1 MTVEE
6 IEIIVT
12 AKVEEALKEFEKMLP
27 AIKKAMK
34 EAQDAF
40 SKVDTKAMT
49 SKLHQAVNF
58 MKKKMQD
65 LKKSSENNEIAIKVN
80 NKEAQKQIS
89 QVQKQ
94 IDSLQEKINA
104 RQMKLNVIN
113 PQIDKIVDD
122 TRKSVTPEGINPNDK
137 AMDTTVD
144 NALGR
149 NKDFTS
155 LNSQAQKLYT
165 EIEMYNKQLEQAK
178 SKMSQLEQETNKTA
192 TTQDKLS
199 SFFSAL
205 KPVISKVTKE
215 CQKISKSFF
224 NLINPLNYIKKIVG
238 GISNKLKGTGTTVKQ
253 GIGHILKYAMTL
265 FSLRSVYSLLSSCAQ
280 SWLSN
285 QNAGAKQLSA
295 NIEYMK
301 NSLGSALAPAITYI
315 TNLVYNMMKAIQ
327 SVIYALFRVNIFA
340 NASSKAYSAMAGSA
354 KKAKEE
360 SKQLAGVHDEINNVQ
375 SNDSS
380 DSGSGGSSS
389 PSFDLSGIDN
399 QMSPLAQKL
408 YDFFKPLVDS
418 WNKYGPALVEQI
430 KTTAGQVTGLI
441 STVWGSFEKII
452 INGTVYTS
460 LELILAIIGNIAEA
474 FANAW
479 NYNGNGDAIVQNLA
493 NAFNN
498 LLTAINNVV
507 QSEGFQNWL
516 NNCSDKF
523 RVISEKLAEIDWQP
537 LVDALSNIG
546 QNIGTL
552 ALDILSGLVDIF
564 KWLVENPIVAEII
577 LGIAVAIGVLS
588 TAYSIWATVTGIL
601 TAVSTAL
608 NIAILPLI
616 AIIAGIIAII
626 ALIVV
631 AIMNW
636 DSIIRALKDTW
647 DWIKQKAIEIWNA
660 VADFFKDLW
669 QGICNTVKNVWNGI
683 KEFLSN
689 LWNGILNIV
698 KTVFNAVATFFS
710 NIWDGIKNVITTVWN
725 AITNTISRVINGIK
739 NTISNVLNGIK
750 NIWNN
755 VWNGLKTTVTNIF
768 NGIWN
773 TIKRIINSIL
783 GGIEG
788 MANGVVKGINKVI
801 SVMNNLSF
809 DIPDWVPG
817 MGGKKFG
824 FNIGYMSEVSLPRLA
839 KGNVAYEKTLAIFGE
854 YAGASNNPEI
864 TAPQNIMRETFEDV
878 LSNYNNEN
886 SDRPINLTVNVGSTK
901 LGQILLDNLRDMK
914 RQSGKDIEALV
925 GG

>member
-12 AKVEEALKEFEKMLP
+12 AQVEEALKEFQKFLP
-27 AIKKAMK
+27 AIKQTIRQ
-34 EAQDAF
+34 AQEAF
-40 SKVDTKAMT
+40 SKVDTRAMT

-58 MKKKMQD
+58 MKKKMQN

-80 NKEAQKQIS
+80 NKDAQKQIS

-137 AMDTTVD
+137 AMDTTVN
-144 NALGR
+144 NALGN
-149 NKDFTS
+149 NKDFTV
-155 LNSQAQKLYT
+155 LNNQAQKLYT
-165 EIEMYNKQLEQAK
+165 EIEMYNKQLSEAK
-178 SKMSQLEQETNKTA
+178 NKMTQLKQEINQTAISQG
-192 TTQDKLS
+192 KLT
-199 SFFSAL
+199 SFFSGFKQKIDQV
-205 KPVISKVTKE
+205 KPSISKMRNSFKGLPKVT
-215 CQKISKSFF
+215 QNIT
-224 NLINPLNYIKKIVG
+224 NNIKG
-238 GISNKLKGTGTTVKQ
+238 MGTGLKN
-253 GIGHILKYAMTL
+253 GLGHVLKYAMAL
-265 FSLRSVYSLLSSCAQ
+265 FSLRGIYSILSGCANAWLSS
-280 SWLSN
+280 
-285 QNAGAKQLSA
+285 QNAGAKQLSE
-295 NIEYMK
+295 NINYMK
-301 NSLGSALAPAITYI
+301 YAMGSVLAPVIQFV
-315 TNLVYNMMKAIQ
+315 TNLVYQLMKAIQ
-327 SVIYALFRVNIFA
+327 SVAYVLTGVNIFA
-340 NASSKAYSAMAGSA
+340 KASASSYANMAGSA
-354 KKAKEE
+354 KKAKQET
-360 SKQLAGVHDEINNVQ
+360 KALAGVHSEINNI
-375 SNDSS
+375 S
-380 DSGSGGSSS
+380 DKDNSDGGSGGTTA
-389 PSFDLSGIDN
+389 PSFDLAGIDD
-399 QMSPLAQKL
+399 QMSPLAQKM
-408 YDFFKPLVDS
+408 YNFFKPLVYS
-418 WNKYGPALVEQI
+418 WNKYGKQVQEAFKNAVSGI
-430 KTTAGQVTGLI
+430 GQAI
-441 STVWGSFEKII
+441 SAMWK
-452 INGTVYTS
+452 S
-460 LELILAIIGNIAEA
+460 LETLFTTGTIYSIIANILNSIGQIGTAWANAWNNNNSGTEIIQGIADMINNITKAILKLVSSTGFQSFLDGIISAFSGIVQFIEPIVSGLSDMAEIILEIVLSAIGDVLKTVGDALQAIAQNGIVVEILKAVGEAITILVGAIVLWNVAQAILNGLMGLFTILTSPITLIILAIIA
-474 FANAW
+474 
-479 NYNGNGDAIVQNLA
+479 AI
-493 NAFNN
+493 
-498 LLTAINNVV
+498 TAIILVV
-507 QSEGFQNWL
+507 KNWGT
-516 NNCSDKF
+516 
-523 RVISEKLAEIDWQP
+523 ISEWFQDL
-537 LVDALSNIG
+537 
-546 QNIGTL
+546 
-552 ALDILSGLVDIF
+552 
-564 KWLVENPIVAEII
+564 
-577 LGIAVAIGVLS
+577 
-588 TAYSIWATVTGIL
+588 
-601 TAVSTAL
+601 
-608 NIAILPLI
+608 
-616 AIIAGIIAII
+616 
-626 ALIVV
+626 
-631 AIMNW
+631 
-636 DSIIRALKDTW
+636 
-647 DWIKQKAIEIWNA
+647 WIKIIEKLQEIWNNIKE
-660 VADFFKDLW
+660 FFVNLW
-669 QGICNTVKNVWNGI
+669 NSIINTIKTVWVGI

-739 NTISNVLNGIK
+739 NTISNVLKGIK

-864 TAPQNIMRETFEDV
+864 TTPQNIMRETFEDV